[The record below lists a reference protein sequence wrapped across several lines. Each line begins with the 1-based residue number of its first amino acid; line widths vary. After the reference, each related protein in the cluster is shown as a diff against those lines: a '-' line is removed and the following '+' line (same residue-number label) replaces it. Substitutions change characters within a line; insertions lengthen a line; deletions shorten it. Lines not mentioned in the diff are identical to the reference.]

1 VRDNLS
7 HIVMIKNHN
16 IMNALRK
23 LNKLSAS
30 LSAML
35 EDLDMLM
42 DNIDNDELYN
52 ELDNN
57 VRSSMESTL
66 TQLDMTIDDVSDG
79 LYEKDPF
86 EEEGE
91 EWD

>member
-1 VRDNLS
+1 
-7 HIVMIKNHN
+7 
-16 IMNALRK
+16 MNALRK

-42 DNIDNDELYN
+42 DNIDNDELYS

-66 TQLDMTIDDVSDG
+66 TQLDLTIDDVSDG
-79 LYEKDPF
+79 LYENEPL
-86 EEEGE
+86 EEEEE

>member
-1 VRDNLS
+1 
-7 HIVMIKNHN
+7 MIKNHN

-35 EDLDMLM
+35 EDLDILL

-66 TQLDMTIDDVSDG
+66 VQLDLTIDDVSDG
-79 LYEKDPF
+79 LYENEPL

>member
-1 VRDNLS
+1 
-7 HIVMIKNHN
+7 
-16 IMNALRK
+16 MNTLRK
-23 LNKLSAS
+23 LNKLSAT

-35 EDLDMLM
+35 EDLDLLL

-57 VRSSMESTL
+57 VRSNMESTL
-66 TQLDMTIDDVSDG
+66 TQLDLTIDDVSDG
-79 LYEKDPF
+79 LYETDPSDQ
-86 EEEGE
+86 EEE

>member
-1 VRDNLS
+1 
-7 HIVMIKNHN
+7 
-16 IMNALRK
+16 MNALRK

-57 VRSSMESTL
+57 VRSSIESTL

-79 LYEKDPF
+79 LYENEPL

>member
-1 VRDNLS
+1 
-7 HIVMIKNHN
+7 
-16 IMNALRK
+16 MNALRK

-35 EDLDMLM
+35 EDLDILL

-66 TQLDMTIDDVSDG
+66 TQLDLTIDDVSDG
-79 LYEKDPF
+79 LYESDPSD
-86 EEEGE
+86 EEGE
-91 EWD
+91 EWN

>member
-1 VRDNLS
+1 
-7 HIVMIKNHN
+7 
-16 IMNALRK
+16 MNALRK
-23 LNKLSAS
+23 LNKLSAT

-35 EDLDMLM
+35 EDLDTLM
-42 DNIDNDELYN
+42 DTIDNDELYS

-57 VRSSMESTL
+57 IRTNMESTL
-66 TQLDMTIDDVSDG
+66 TQLDLTIDDVSDG
-79 LYEKDPF
+79 LYENSPL